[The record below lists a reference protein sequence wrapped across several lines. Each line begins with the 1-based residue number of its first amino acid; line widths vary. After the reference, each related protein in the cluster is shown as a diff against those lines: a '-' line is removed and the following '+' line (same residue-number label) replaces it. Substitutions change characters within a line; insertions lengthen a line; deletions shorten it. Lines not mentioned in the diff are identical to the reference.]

1 MLCPAFAAAQARK
14 AGHGL
19 ADELALLTVH
29 GVLHLLGYDHA
40 EPEQEREMFGLQNAL
55 LADWRSARHEAATRE
70 AQRRTTR
77 GCSARSGSKTPEPRE
92 PMNPVALIVIA
103 ALLVPL
109 AGLFAAADAA
119 LNSVSRARVEALVR
133 EGRAG
138 ARALAAVV
146 ADRPRHV
153 NLLLLLRLVAETA
166 ATVLLTVALARMIA
180 PVWAGILT
188 AGAIMVVVSYV
199 LIGVGPR
206 TLGRQ
211 HPYELGIAIAAPVRA
226 LATLLGPLTKLLILV
241 GNAVTPGKGFRQG
254 PFSSEVELRELVDM
268 ASTSGVVDETERQ
281 MIHSVFEL
289 GDTLVREVMVPRPDV
304 VWVERDVA
312 VDKVLRLALRSGY
325 SRLPVLGENIDDVIG
340 VAYLKDLVRA
350 RSEQAGPDDAE
361 AVLTAVMRPA
371 VYVPDSKRI
380 DELLKEMQRT
390 RNHMAIVVDE
400 YGGTAGVVTIE
411 DILEEIVGE
420 ITDEYDPDAV
430 PDVQRLDDGR
440 VRVAARLPVEDLG
453 AWTSCSRRRP
463 AATTTGPVDALR
475 AVLEEADVDTVGGL
489 LAQQLGRVPLPGA
502 EVEVA
507 GLHLLAEGGKDA
519 RGRVRITTVLITP
532 SHENGA
538 DASARSVVRRCTE
551 RRVRSVRGRAPR
563 RRRGSGRDDA
573 AGALAGRAEE
583 NDVRPR

>member
-1 MLCPAFAAAQARK
+1 
-14 AGHGL
+14 
-19 ADELALLTVH
+19 
-29 GVLHLLGYDHA
+29 
-40 EPEQEREMFGLQNAL
+40 
-55 LADWRSARHEAATRE
+55 
-70 AQRRTTR
+70 
-77 GCSARSGSKTPEPRE
+77 
-92 PMNPVALIVIA
+92 MNPVALIVVA

-133 EGRAG
+133 EGRTG

-166 ATVLLTVALARMIA
+166 ATVLLTVALARLIT

-211 HPYELGIAIAAPVRA
+211 HPYELGVAIAAPVRA
-226 LATLLGPLTKLLILV
+226 LATLLGPLTKLLILI

-268 ASTSGVVDETERQ
+268 ASTSGVVDETERK

-304 VWVERDVA
+304 VWVERDVP

-350 RSEQAGPDDAE
+350 QSDHAQRDQAGPDDPE
-361 AVLTAVMRPA
+361 AGLTAVMRPA
-371 VYVPDSKRI
+371 VFVPDSKRI

-440 VRVAARLPVEDLG
+440 VRVAARLPVEDLEG
-453 AWTSCSRRRP
+453 LDELFPSAPGGYDDTE
-463 AATTTGPVDALR
+463 GPVDALR

-502 EVEVA
+502 EVDVA
-507 GLHLLAEGGKDA
+507 RLHLLAEGGKDA
-519 RGRVRITTVLITP
+519 RGRIRITSVLVTP
-532 SHENGA
+532 LHARENGN
-538 DASARSVVRRCTE
+538 
-551 RRVRSVRGRAPR
+551 GRD
-563 RRRGSGRDDA
+563 GGDDA
-573 AGALAGRAEE
+573 ATREDRREE
-583 NDVRPR
+583 TDVRHA

>member
-1 MLCPAFAAAQARK
+1 
-14 AGHGL
+14 
-19 ADELALLTVH
+19 
-29 GVLHLLGYDHA
+29 
-40 EPEQEREMFGLQNAL
+40 
-55 LADWRSARHEAATRE
+55 
-70 AQRRTTR
+70 
-77 GCSARSGSKTPEPRE
+77 
-92 PMNPVALIVIA
+92 MNPVTLIIFA

-133 EGRAG
+133 EGRRG
-138 ARALAAVV
+138 ARPLAAVL

-166 ATVLLTVALARMIA
+166 ATVLLTVALARLIQPLWMG
-180 PVWAGILT
+180 VLT
-188 AGAIMVVVSYV
+188 AGAIVVVVSYV
-199 LIGVGPR
+199 FIGVGPR

-211 HPYELGIAIAAPVRA
+211 HPYTLAAAIATPVRT
-226 LATLLGPLTKLLILV
+226 LATLLGPLTKLLILI
-241 GNAVTPGKGFRQG
+241 GNAITPGRGFRQG

-268 ASTSGVVDETERQ
+268 ASTSGVVDETERK

-304 VWVERDVA
+304 VWVERDTA

-325 SRLPVLGENIDDVIG
+325 SRIPVLGENIDDIIG
-340 VAYLKDLVRA
+340 VVYLKDLVRA
-350 RSEQAGPDDAE
+350 QADGPRTVALDAI
-361 AVLTAVMRPA
+361 MRPA

-420 ITDEYDPDAV
+420 ITDEYDAEEV
-430 PDVQRLDDGR
+430 PEVARLDDGR
-440 VRVAARLPVEDLG
+440 LRVAARLPVEDLHELEG
-453 AWTSCSRRRP
+453 LFPPPTDDYDYDDD
-463 AATTTGPVDALR
+463 AADPDAALR
-475 AVLEEADVDTVGGL
+475 AVLEDADVDTVGGL
-489 LAQQLGRVPLPGA
+489 LAQQLGRVPLPGS

-519 RGRVRITTVLITP
+519 RGRVRITTVLVTP
-532 SHENGA
+532 LHNTHA
-538 DASARSVVRRCTE
+538 DAPEAHADRSDGVPATIGGDQQEHLNGGARPAGSHV
-551 RRVRSVRGRAPR
+551 GRQ
-563 RRRGSGRDDA
+563 
-573 AGALAGRAEE
+573 EE
-583 NDVRPR
+583 TDVRPG

>member
-1 MLCPAFAAAQARK
+1 
-14 AGHGL
+14 
-19 ADELALLTVH
+19 
-29 GVLHLLGYDHA
+29 
-40 EPEQEREMFGLQNAL
+40 
-55 LADWRSARHEAATRE
+55 
-70 AQRRTTR
+70 
-77 GCSARSGSKTPEPRE
+77 
-92 PMNPVALIVIA
+92 MNPAALIVIA

-119 LNSVSRARVEALVR
+119 LNSVSRARVETLVR

-166 ATVLLTVALARMIA
+166 ATVLLTVALARLIT
-180 PVWAGILT
+180 PVWAGILS

-199 LIGVGPR
+199 FIGVGPR

-211 HPYELGIAIAAPVRA
+211 HPYELGVAIAAPVRA
-226 LATLLGPLTKLLILV
+226 LATLLGPLTRLLILI
-241 GNAVTPGKGFRQG
+241 GNALTPGKGFRQG

-268 ASTSGVVDETERQ
+268 ASTSGVVDETERK

-304 VWVERDVA
+304 VWVERDTA

-350 RSEQAGPDDAE
+350 QNDQAQNDQAQNDGRRPC
-361 AVLTAVMRPA
+361 LTAVMRPA
-371 VYVPDSKRI
+371 VFVPDSKRI

-420 ITDEYDPDAV
+420 ITDEYDGEELPEVA
-430 PDVQRLDDGR
+430 RLDDGR
-440 VRVAARLPVEDLG
+440 LRVAARLPVEDLQELDG
-453 AWTSCSRRRP
+453 LFPEGGELRRGPGRAAAGRPGGGGRRHGRRP
-463 AATTTGPVDALR
+463 ARPAARAGAAARGGGRRRGAAPARRGRQGCSRARADHDGADHAGARGRTTATRRPEERRKPRPRPRATASVRATTTRTAARPEARETTPPARTPEGW
-475 AVLEEADVDTVGGL
+475 EEDD
-489 LAQQLGRVPLPGA
+489 
-502 EVEVA
+502 
-507 GLHLLAEGGKDA
+507 
-519 RGRVRITTVLITP
+519 
-532 SHENGA
+532 
-538 DASARSVVRRCTE
+538 VRR
-551 RRVRSVRGRAPR
+551 G
-563 RRRGSGRDDA
+563 
-573 AGALAGRAEE
+573 
-583 NDVRPR
+583 

>member
-1 MLCPAFAAAQARK
+1 MP
-14 AGHGL
+14 
-19 ADELALLTVH
+19 
-29 GVLHLLGYDHA
+29 
-40 EPEQEREMFGLQNAL
+40 
-55 LADWRSARHEAATRE
+55 
-70 AQRRTTR
+70 
-77 GCSARSGSKTPEPRE
+77 
-92 PMNPVALIVIA
+92 
-103 ALLVPL
+103 
-109 AGLFAAADAA
+109 
-119 LNSVSRARVEALVR
+119 
-133 EGRAG
+133 
-138 ARALAAVV
+138 RALAAVV

-166 ATVLLTVALARMIA
+166 ATVLLTVALARMIT

-211 HPYELGIAIAAPVRA
+211 HPYELGVAIAAPVRA
-226 LATLLGPLTKLLILV
+226 LATLLGPLTKLLILI

-268 ASTSGVVDETERQ
+268 ASTSGVVDETERK

-304 VWVERDVA
+304 VWVERDTT

-350 RSEQAGPDDAE
+350 QNIRPRTIRPDDQERPGGPE

-371 VYVPDSKRI
+371 VFVPDSKRI

-420 ITDEYDPDAV
+420 ITDEYDADEV
-430 PDVQRLDDGR
+430 PEVARLDDGR
-440 VRVAARLPVEDLG
+440 LRVAG
-453 AWTSCSRRRP
+453 AAARRRP
-463 AATTTGPVDALR
+463 AGARRPVPRERRLR
-475 AVLEEADVDTVGGL
+475 RRSCGG
-489 LAQQLGRVPLPGA
+489 AARRAGGGGRRHRRWPARPAAGPGA
-502 EVEVA
+502 AA
-507 GLHLLAEGGKDA
+507 GRGG
-519 RGRVRITTVLITP
+519 RGRGAAPARRGRQGRAGAGAD
-532 SHENGA
+532 HNGA
-538 DASARSVVRRCTE
+538 DHACARRQWSCPGESRSGERCPGEWAE
-551 RRVRSVRGRAPR
+551 RGVGCF
-563 RRRGSGRDDA
+563 
-573 AGALAGRAEE
+573 
-583 NDVRPR
+583 

>member
-1 MLCPAFAAAQARK
+1 
-14 AGHGL
+14 
-19 ADELALLTVH
+19 
-29 GVLHLLGYDHA
+29 
-40 EPEQEREMFGLQNAL
+40 
-55 LADWRSARHEAATRE
+55 
-70 AQRRTTR
+70 
-77 GCSARSGSKTPEPRE
+77 
-92 PMNPVALIVIA
+92 MNPAALIVIA

-119 LNSVSRARVEALVR
+119 LNSVSRARVETLVR

-166 ATVLLTVALARMIA
+166 ATVLLTVALARLIT
-180 PVWAGILT
+180 PVSAGILS

-199 LIGVGPR
+199 FIGVGPR

-211 HPYELGIAIAAPVRA
+211 HPYELGVAIAAPVRA
-226 LATLLGPLTKLLILV
+226 LATLLGPLTKLLILI

-268 ASTSGVVDETERQ
+268 ASTSGVVDEDERK

-289 GDTLVREVMVPRPDV
+289 SDTLVREVMVPRPDV
-304 VWVERDVA
+304 VWVERDTA

-350 RSEQAGPDDAE
+350 QAEQPD

-371 VYVPDSKRI
+371 VFVPDSKRI

-420 ITDEYDPDAV
+420 ITDEYDGEEL
-430 PDVQRLDDGR
+430 PDVARLDDGR
-440 VRVAARLPVEDLG
+440 LRVAARLPVEDLQELDG
-453 AWTSCSRRRP
+453 LFPEGGEFDEGP
-463 AATTTGPVDALR
+463 AAQLW

-502 EVEVA
+502 EVDVA

-532 SHENGA
+532 VHEAADGDADNGA
-538 DASARSVVRRCTE
+538 NGASGASDAPNAALAPSDDHPN
-551 RRVRSVRGRAPR
+551 GRPAAHT
-563 RRRGSGRDDA
+563 RDDA
-573 AGALAGRAEE
+573 AGAYAGRREE
-583 NDVRPR
+583 DDVRRG